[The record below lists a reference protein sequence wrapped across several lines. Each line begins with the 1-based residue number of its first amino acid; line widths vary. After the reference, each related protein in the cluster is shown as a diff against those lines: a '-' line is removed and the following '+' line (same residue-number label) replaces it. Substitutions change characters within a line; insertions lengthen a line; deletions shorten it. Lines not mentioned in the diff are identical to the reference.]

1 MIESYGRVKLTASF
15 PIITQQFSE
24 SKFARLGLAKRTR
37 TSGAEGLLTSLVS
50 LVAGHAGVAFLTLAD
65 LASWLSPHV
74 TEIFGDYPHGW
85 GLRNHFGD
93 GTIRPPELMSKMMPK
108 WDHHPPNINRQG
120 FPRLRAGPAHLPWRM
135 LLIKPT

>member
-1 MIESYGRVKLTASF
+1 MRPLPSARETERVRQNYGRVKLTAPF
-15 PIITQQFSE
+15 PIITQQSSK

-50 LVAGHAGVAFLTLAD
+50 LVAGHAGVAFPTLAD

-74 TEIFGDYPHGW
+74 TEIFGDYPHEW

-93 GTIRPPELMSKMMPK
+93 GTIRPPGHMSRTFLQPGGAYGARSLS
-108 WDHHPPNINRQG
+108 HALLYRQ
-120 FPRLRAGPAHLPWRM
+120 FQL
-135 LLIKPT
+135 

>member
-15 PIITQQFSE
+15 PIKITQQFSK

-50 LVAGHAGVAFLTLAD
+50 LVAGHAGVAFPTLAD

-93 GTIRPPELMSKMMPK
+93 GTIRPPVTRTFPPLRGGPRAEGLCT
-108 WDHHPPNINRQG
+108 HPASSLSCSSHQ
-120 FPRLRAGPAHLPWRM
+120 
-135 LLIKPT
+135 